1 MAANKPKKK
10 QALRNNEYYNTQ
22 ALFDDLYERSQR
34 GESFTHLMELI
45 ASEQNILLAYRAIKK
60 NKGSKTKGANSTT
73 IVEVGEKQP
82 EELIAYVRKRLQNFY
97 PHAVR
102 RVEIPKPDGRMRP
115 LGIPTMEDRIIQQCI
130 KQVLE
135 PICEAK
141 FYKHSYGFRPNRSAH
156 HAIARAMFLVN
167 ISKYRYV
174 VDVDI
179 KGFFDNVN
187 HHILIS
193 IVRRRIT
200 DESFIELLWKFL
212 RAGYLENWEYNTT
225 YSGTPQGSGVS
236 PILANIYLSELDA
249 FVEKLK
255 SEYDRQDGYRKPQ
268 KEYSQTLALA
278 HYWEKKRKTAAE
290 QGNEAEVQRAKG
302 RVDELYAKLRS
313 IPCFPAIDPTFKKIQ
328 YVRYADDF
336 IIGVIGPK
344 ADAEVI
350 KGKLRAFLHDKLN
363 LTLSEEKTKIT
374 HSAKLVRFLGY
385 DLTVSRSQDY
395 SRDKNGN
402 LKRHWNGQVK
412 LYLPHEKW
420 FNKLLEYRAMYIKKC
435 PDGKEIWKP
444 TYRGKLINMP
454 DAQIVSKF
462 NSEIRGLYN
471 YYRLAANVSVLNNF
485 YRIMRGS
492 LFKTFGCKYR
502 TTYKHIKAKYVRD
515 GIFSV
520 KYSTK
525 GGDKELQFYHD
536 GFQQNVKAAPDFSDI
551 MPNFRKYTKERSLL
565 HRLKKGICEL
575 CGVETKEIVM
585 HHVRRLKDL
594 KGETEWERVM
604 LRIRRKSLALC
615 PCCYSSIQT

>member
-1 MAANKPKKK
+1 MLPPPPKNYKISSAFSYNFK
-10 QALRNNEYYNTQ
+10 LALT
-22 ALFDDLYERSQR
+22 
-34 GESFTHLMELI
+34 
-45 ASEQNILLAYRAIKK
+45 
-60 NKGSKTKGANSTT
+60 
-73 IVEVGEKQP
+73 
-82 EELIAYVRKRLQNFY
+82 
-97 PHAVR
+97 
-102 RVEIPKPDGRMRP
+102 
-115 LGIPTMEDRIIQQCI
+115 
-130 KQVLE
+130 
-135 PICEAK
+135 ICEAK

>member
-1 MAANKPKKK
+1 M
-10 QALRNNEYYNTQ
+10 
-22 ALFDDLYERSQR
+22 S
-34 GESFTHLMELI
+34 SS
-45 ASEQNILLAYRAIKK
+45 ASSDGVLPTRASS
-60 NKGSKTKGANSTT
+60 NCSG
-73 IVEVGEKQP
+73 
-82 EELIAYVRKRLQNFY
+82 NF
-97 PHAVR
+97 
-102 RVEIPKPDGRMRP
+102 
-115 LGIPTMEDRIIQQCI
+115 
-130 KQVLE
+130 
-135 PICEAK
+135 
-141 FYKHSYGFRPNRSAH
+141 S
-156 HAIARAMFLVN
+156 
-167 ISKYRYV
+167 
-174 VDVDI
+174 
-179 KGFFDNVN
+179 
-187 HHILIS
+187 
-193 IVRRRIT
+193 
-200 DESFIELLWKFL
+200 
-212 RAGYLENWEYNTT
+212 GYLENWEYNIT

-236 PILANIYLSELDA
+236 PILANIYLNELDT

-255 SEYDRQDGYRKPQ
+255 LEYDRQDSYRKPQ

-278 HYWEKKRKTAAE
+278 HYWEKKRKTAVE
-290 QGNEAEVQRAKG
+290 QGDEAEVQRAKG
-302 RVDELYAKLRS
+302 RVNELYAKLLS

-344 ADAEVI
+344 ADAEII
-350 KGKLRAFLHDKLN
+350 KGKLRAFLHDELN

-374 HSAKLVRFLGY
+374 HSAELVRFLGY

-471 YYRLAANVSVLNNF
+471 YYKLAANVSALNSF

-565 HRLKKGICEL
+565 RRMKNGICEL
-575 CGVETKEIVM
+575 CGAETKEIVM
-585 HHVRRLKDL
+585 HHVRKLKDL

-615 PCCYSSIQT
+615 PCCYNSIQT